1 MKAESQ
7 SFEIVAISK
16 TEKNAGIDNRNDNLT
31 AKIKLHVVYRE
42 RTESILNSS
51 DTFIK

>member
-7 SFEIVAISK
+7 SFEIVAITK
-16 TEKNAGIDNRNDNLT
+16 TGIDNINDNLT